1 MDKQKEKALVAEA
14 EKFLQELL
22 DKNNLTFAQLQE
34 LSKKLQK
41 VNSNNNKKME
51 ENKKELSA
59 YVSDK
64 PELKDYLEKDEQN
77 KVILAKATQKVLS
90 KSQPKPTQNDTPQK
104 DNTKT
109 PKGLF
114 KVDKGNLIELFKKE
128 EFSKDADNLYAYFE
142 TLSKEKID
150 ANEVPFFS
158 MIFFPKDKIVYFYL
172 KNKDIMNLSFSQVD
186 YMCTP
191 GNELFLDIDY
201 FSMLENC
208 ELEKTRKYKENCI
221 DMAKLEKKIKEIP
234 TFKDNEIKIMYV
246 NDDFNELKKNLKQ
259 CCEDLKDK
267 VKSVITNN
275 KDYFNGIFV

>member
-1 MDKQKEKALVAEA
+1 MDKQKEKTLVAEA
-14 EKFLQELL
+14 EKLLQELL
-22 DKNNLTFAQLQE
+22 DKNSLTFAQLQE

-51 ENKKELSA
+51 ENKKDLSK

-64 PELKDYLEKDEQN
+64 PELKEYLEKDEQN
-77 KVILAKATQKVLS
+77 KVILAKAAQKVLS
-90 KSQPKPTQNDTPQK
+90 KSQPKPTQNDTPK
-104 DNTKT
+104 KENAKT

-114 KVDKGNLIELFKKE
+114 KVEKGNLIELFKEE
-128 EFSKDADNLYAYFE
+128 EFKKNEDNLYAYFE
-142 TLSKEKID
+142 TLSKEKAD
-150 ANEVPFFS
+150 VNEVPFFS

-172 KNKDIMNLSFSQVD
+172 KNKNIMNLSFSQVD
-186 YMCTP
+186 YLCTP

-208 ELEKTRKYKENCI
+208 ELDKTRKYKENCI
-221 DMAKLEKKIKEIP
+221 DMAKLETKIKEIP
-234 TFKDNEIKIMYV
+234 SLKENEIKIMYV
-246 NDDFNELKKNLKQ
+246 NDDFNELKQNLKQ
-259 CCEDLKDK
+259 SCEGLKDK

>member
-1 MDKQKEKALVAEA
+1 MDKQKKTLVAEA
-14 EKFLQELL
+14 EKLLQELL
-22 DKNNLTFAQLQE
+22 DKNSLTFAQLQE

-51 ENKKELSA
+51 ENKKDLSK

-64 PELKDYLEKDEQN
+64 PELKEYLEKDEQN
-77 KVILAKATQKVLS
+77 KVILAKAAQKVLS
-90 KSQPKPTQNDTPQK
+90 KSQPKPTQNDTPK
-104 DNTKT
+104 KENAKT

-114 KVDKGNLIELFKKE
+114 KVEKGNLIELFKEE
-128 EFSKDADNLYAYFE
+128 EFKKNVDNLYAYFE
-142 TLSKEKID
+142 TLSKEKAD
-150 ANEVPFFS
+150 VNEVPFFS

-172 KNKDIMNLSFSQVD
+172 KNKNIMNLSFSQVD
-186 YMCTP
+186 YLCTP

-208 ELEKTRKYKENCI
+208 ELDKTRKYKENCI
-221 DMAKLEKKIKEIP
+221 DMAKLETKIKEIP
-234 TFKDNEIKIMYV
+234 SLKENEIKIIYV
-246 NDDFNELKKNLKQ
+246 NDDFNELKQNLKQ
-259 CCEDLKDK
+259 SCEGLKDK

>member
-1 MDKQKEKALVAEA
+1 MDKQKEKTLVAEA
-14 EKFLQELL
+14 EKLLQELL
-22 DKNNLTFAQLQE
+22 DKNSLTFAQLQE

-51 ENKKELSA
+51 ENKKDLSK

-64 PELKDYLEKDEQN
+64 PELKEYLEKDEQN
-77 KVILAKATQKVLS
+77 KVILAKAAQKVLS
-90 KSQPKPTQNDTPQK
+90 KSQPKPTQNDTPK
-104 DNTKT
+104 KENAKT

-114 KVDKGNLIELFKKE
+114 KVEKGNLIELFKEE
-128 EFSKDADNLYAYFE
+128 EFKKNVDNLYAYFE
-142 TLSKEKID
+142 TLSKEKAD
-150 ANEVPFFS
+150 VNEVPFFS

-172 KNKDIMNLSFSQVD
+172 KNKNIMNLSFSQVD
-186 YMCTP
+186 YLCTP

-208 ELEKTRKYKENCI
+208 ELDKTRKYKENCI
-221 DMAKLEKKIKEIP
+221 DMAKLETKIKEIP
-234 TFKDNEIKIMYV
+234 SLKENEIKIIYV
-246 NDDFNELKKNLKQ
+246 NDDFNELKQNLKQ
-259 CCEDLKDK
+259 SCEGLKDK

>member
-1 MDKQKEKALVAEA
+1 MDKQKEKTLVAEA

-22 DKNNLTFAQLQE
+22 DTNKLTFAQLQE

-51 ENKKELSA
+51 ENKKELSKF
-59 YVSDK
+59 VSDK

-77 KVILAKATQKVLS
+77 KVILAKAAQKVLS
-90 KSQPKPTQNDTPQK
+90 KAQPKPTQDDTPKK
-104 DNTKT
+104 DNTKV

-114 KVDKGNLIELFKKE
+114 KVEKGNLIELFKKE
-128 EFSKDADNLYAYFE
+128 EFKKNVDNLYAYFE
-142 TLSKEKID
+142 TLSKEKAD
-150 ANEVPFFS
+150 VNEVPFFS

-172 KNKDIMNLSFSQVD
+172 KNKNIMNLSFSQVD
-186 YMCTP
+186 YLCTP

-208 ELEKTRKYKENCI
+208 ELDKTRKYKENCI
-221 DMAKLEKKIKEIP
+221 DMAKLETKIKEIP
-234 TFKDNEIKIMYV
+234 SLKENEIKIIYV
-246 NDDFNELKKNLKQ
+246 NDDFNELKQNLKQ
-259 CCEDLKDK
+259 SCEGLKDK

>member
-1 MDKQKEKALVAEA
+1 MDKQKEKTLVAEA
-14 EKFLQELL
+14 EKLLQELL
-22 DKNNLTFAQLQE
+22 DKNSLTFAQLQE

-51 ENKKELSA
+51 ENKKDLSK

-64 PELKDYLEKDEQN
+64 PELKEYLEKDEQN
-77 KVILAKATQKVLS
+77 KVILAKAAQKVLS
-90 KSQPKPTQNDTPQK
+90 KSQPKPTQNDTPK
-104 DNTKT
+104 KENAKT

-114 KVDKGNLIELFKKE
+114 KVEKGNLIELFKEE
-128 EFSKDADNLYAYFE
+128 EFKKNVENLYAYFE
-142 TLSKEKID
+142 TLSKEKAD
-150 ANEVPFFS
+150 VNEVPFFS

-172 KNKDIMNLSFSQVD
+172 KNKNIMNLSFSQVD
-186 YMCTP
+186 YLCTP

-208 ELEKTRKYKENCI
+208 ELDKTRKYKENCI
-221 DMAKLEKKIKEIP
+221 DMAKLETKIKEIP
-234 TFKDNEIKIMYV
+234 SLKENEIKIIYV
-246 NDDFNELKKNLKQ
+246 NDDFNELKQNLKQ
-259 CCEDLKDK
+259 SCEGLKDK

>member
-1 MDKQKEKALVAEA
+1 MDKQKEKTLVAEA

-22 DKNNLTFAQLQE
+22 DTNKLTFAQLQE

-51 ENKKELSA
+51 ENKKELSKF
-59 YVSDK
+59 VSDK

-77 KVILAKATQKVLS
+77 KVILAKAAQKVLS
-90 KSQPKPTQNDTPQK
+90 KAQPKPTQDDTPKK
-104 DNTKT
+104 DNTKV

-114 KVDKGNLIELFKKE
+114 KVEKGNLIELFKKE
-128 EFSKDADNLYAYFE
+128 EFKKNVDNLYAYFE
-142 TLSKEKID
+142 TLSKEKAD
-150 ANEVPFFS
+150 VNEVPFFS

-186 YMCTP
+186 YLCTP

-208 ELEKTRKYKENCI
+208 ELEKIRKYKENCI

-234 TFKDNEIKIMYV
+234 IFKENEIKIMYV
-246 NDDFNELKKNLKQ
+246 NDDFNELKKNLKS
-259 CCEDLKDK
+259 CCEGLKDK
-267 VKSVITNN
+267 IKSVITNN

>member
-1 MDKQKEKALVAEA
+1 MDKQKEKTLVAEA
-14 EKFLQELL
+14 EKLLQELL
-22 DKNNLTFAQLQE
+22 DKNSLTFAQLQE

-51 ENKKELSA
+51 ENKKDLSK

-64 PELKDYLEKDEQN
+64 PGLKEYLEKDEQN
-77 KVILAKATQKVLS
+77 KVILAKAAQKVLS
-90 KSQPKPTQNDTPQK
+90 KSQPKPTQNDTPK
-104 DNTKT
+104 KENAKT

-114 KVDKGNLIELFKKE
+114 KVEKGNLIELFKEE
-128 EFSKDADNLYAYFE
+128 EFKKNVENLYAYFE
-142 TLSKEKID
+142 TLSKEKAD
-150 ANEVPFFS
+150 VNEVPFFS

-172 KNKDIMNLSFSQVD
+172 KNKNIMNLSFSQVD
-186 YMCTP
+186 YLCTP

-208 ELEKTRKYKENCI
+208 ELDKTRKYKENCI
-221 DMAKLEKKIKEIP
+221 DMAKLETKIKEIP
-234 TFKDNEIKIMYV
+234 SLKENEIKIIYV
-246 NDDFNELKKNLKQ
+246 NDDFNELKQNLKQ
-259 CCEDLKDK
+259 SCEGLKDK

>member
-1 MDKQKEKALVAEA
+1 MDKQKEKTLVAEA

-22 DKNNLTFAQLQE
+22 DTNKLTFAQLQE

-51 ENKKELSA
+51 ENKKELSKF
-59 YVSDK
+59 VSDK

-77 KVILAKATQKVLS
+77 KVILAKAAQKILS
-90 KSQPKPTQNDTPQK
+90 KAQPKPTQDDTPKK
-104 DNTKT
+104 DNTKV

-114 KVDKGNLIELFKKE
+114 KVEKGNLIELFKNE
-128 EFSKDADNLYAYFE
+128 EFKKNVENLYAYFE
-142 TLSKEKID
+142 TLSKEKAD
-150 ANEVPFFS
+150 VNEVPFFS

-186 YMCTP
+186 YLCTP

-208 ELEKTRKYKENCI
+208 ELEKIRKYKENCI
-221 DMAKLEKKIKEIP
+221 DMAKLEKKIKDIP
-234 TFKDNEIKIMYV
+234 IFKENEIKIMYV
-246 NDDFNELKKNLKQ
+246 NDDFNELKKNLKS
-259 CCEDLKDK
+259 CCEGLKDK
-267 VKSVITNN
+267 IKSVITNN
-275 KDYFNGIFV
+275 KDYFNGIFL

>member
-1 MDKQKEKALVAEA
+1 MDKQKEKTLVAEV
-14 EKFLQELL
+14 EKLIQELL
-22 DKNNLTFAQLQE
+22 DKNSLTFAQLQE

-51 ENKKELSA
+51 ENKKELFA

-77 KVILAKATQKVLS
+77 KVILAKAAQKVLS
-90 KSQPKPTQNDTPQK
+90 KSQPKPTQDDTPKK
-104 DNTKT
+104 DNNKT

-114 KVDKGNLIELFKKE
+114 KVEKGNLIELFKNE
-128 EFSKDADNLYAYFE
+128 EFKKNIDNLYAYFE
-142 TLSKEKID
+142 TLSKEKAD

-172 KNKDIMNLSFSQVD
+172 KNKDIMNLSFGQVD
-186 YMCTP
+186 YLCTP

-208 ELEKTRKYKENCI
+208 ELDKTRKYKENCI
-221 DMAKLEKKIKEIP
+221 DMAKLKKNIKEIP
-234 TFKDNEIKIMYV
+234 AFKENEIKIMYV

>member
-1 MDKQKEKALVAEA
+1 MDKQKEKTLVAEA
-14 EKFLQELL
+14 EKLLQELL
-22 DKNNLTFAQLQE
+22 DKNSLTFAQLQE

-51 ENKKELSA
+51 ENKKHLSK

-64 PELKDYLEKDEQN
+64 PELKEYLEKDEQN
-77 KVILAKATQKVLS
+77 KVILAKAAQKVLS
-90 KSQPKPTQNDTPQK
+90 KSQPKPTQNDTPK
-104 DNTKT
+104 KENAKT

-114 KVDKGNLIELFKKE
+114 KVEKGNLIELFKEE
-128 EFSKDADNLYAYFE
+128 EFKKNVDNLYAYFE
-142 TLSKEKID
+142 TLSKEKAD
-150 ANEVPFFS
+150 VNEVPFFS

-172 KNKDIMNLSFSQVD
+172 KNKNIMNLSFSQVD
-186 YMCTP
+186 YLCTP

-208 ELEKTRKYKENCI
+208 ELDKTRKYKENCI
-221 DMAKLEKKIKEIP
+221 DMAKLETKIKEIP
-234 TFKDNEIKIMYV
+234 SLKENEIKIIYV
-246 NDDFNELKKNLKQ
+246 NDDFNELKQNLKQ
-259 CCEDLKDK
+259 SCEGLKDK

>member
-1 MDKQKEKALVAEA
+1 MDKQKEKTLVAEA
-14 EKFLQELL
+14 EKLLQELL
-22 DKNNLTFAQLQE
+22 DKNSLTFAQLQE

-51 ENKKELSA
+51 ENKKDLSK
-59 YVSDK
+59 YISDK
-64 PELKDYLEKDEQN
+64 PELKEYLEKDEQN
-77 KVILAKATQKVLS
+77 KVILAKAAQKVLS
-90 KSQPKPTQNDTPQK
+90 KSQPKPTQNDTPK
-104 DNTKT
+104 KENAKT

-114 KVDKGNLIELFKKE
+114 KVEKGNLIELFKEE
-128 EFSKDADNLYAYFE
+128 EFKKNVDNLYAYFE
-142 TLSKEKID
+142 TLSKEKAD

-172 KNKDIMNLSFSQVD
+172 KNKNIMNLSFSQVD
-186 YMCTP
+186 YLCTP

-208 ELEKTRKYKENCI
+208 ELDKTRKYKENCI
-221 DMAKLEKKIKEIP
+221 DMAKLETKIKEIP
-234 TFKDNEIKIMYV
+234 SLKENEIKIIYV
-246 NDDFNELKKNLKQ
+246 NDDFNELKQNLKQ
-259 CCEDLKDK
+259 SCEGLKDK

>member
-1 MDKQKEKALVAEA
+1 MDKQKEKTLVAEA
-14 EKFLQELL
+14 EKLLQKLL
-22 DKNNLTFAQLQE
+22 DKNSLTFAQIQE

-51 ENKKELSA
+51 ENKKDLSK

-64 PELKDYLEKDEQN
+64 PELKEYLEKDEQN
-77 KVILAKATQKVLS
+77 KVILAKAAQKVLS
-90 KSQPKPTQNDTPQK
+90 KSQPKPTQNDTPK
-104 DNTKT
+104 KENAKT

-114 KVDKGNLIELFKKE
+114 KVEKGNLIELFKEE
-128 EFSKDADNLYAYFE
+128 EFKKNVDNLYAYFE
-142 TLSKEKID
+142 TLSKEKAD

-172 KNKDIMNLSFSQVD
+172 KNKNIMNLSFSQVD
-186 YMCTP
+186 YLCTP

-208 ELEKTRKYKENCI
+208 ELDKTRKYKENCI
-221 DMAKLEKKIKEIP
+221 DMAKLETKIKEIP
-234 TFKDNEIKIMYV
+234 SLKENEIKIIYV
-246 NDDFNELKKNLKQ
+246 NDDFNELKQNLKQ
-259 CCEDLKDK
+259 SCEGLKDK

>member
-1 MDKQKEKALVAEA
+1 MDKQKEKTLVAEA
-14 EKFLQELL
+14 EKLLQELL
-22 DKNNLTFAQLQE
+22 DKNSLTFAQLQE

-51 ENKKELSA
+51 ENKKDLSK

-64 PELKDYLEKDEQN
+64 PELKEYLEKDEQN
-77 KVILAKATQKVLS
+77 KVILAKAAQKVLS
-90 KSQPKPTQNDTPQK
+90 KSQPKPTQNDTPK
-104 DNTKT
+104 KENAKT

-114 KVDKGNLIELFKKE
+114 KVEKGNLIELFKEE
-128 EFSKDADNLYAYFE
+128 EFKKNVDNLYAYFE
-142 TLSKEKID
+142 TLSKEKAD
-150 ANEVPFFS
+150 VNEVPFFS

-172 KNKDIMNLSFSQVD
+172 KNKNIMNLSFSQVD
-186 YMCTP
+186 YLCTP

-208 ELEKTRKYKENCI
+208 ELDKTRKYKENCI
-221 DMAKLEKKIKEIP
+221 DMAKLETKIKEIP
-234 TFKDNEIKIMYV
+234 SLKENEIKIMYV
-246 NDDFNELKKNLKQ
+246 NDDFNELKQDLKQ
-259 CCEDLKDK
+259 SCEGLKDK

>member
-1 MDKQKEKALVAEA
+1 MDKQKEKALVTEA

-128 EFSKDADNLYAYFE
+128 EFSKDAENLYAYFE

-234 TFKDNEIKIMYV
+234 TFKDNEIKIIYV

>member
-1 MDKQKEKALVAEA
+1 MDKQKEKTLVAEA
-14 EKFLQELL
+14 EKLLQELL
-22 DKNNLTFAQLQE
+22 DKNSLTFAQLQE

-51 ENKKELSA
+51 ENKKDLSK

-64 PELKDYLEKDEQN
+64 PELKEYLEKDEQN
-77 KVILAKATQKVLS
+77 KVILAKAAQKVLS
-90 KSQPKPTQNDTPQK
+90 KSQPKPTQNDTPK
-104 DNTKT
+104 KENAKT

-114 KVDKGNLIELFKKE
+114 KVEKGNLIELFKEE
-128 EFSKDADNLYAYFE
+128 EFKKNIDNLYAYFE
-142 TLSKEKID
+142 TLSKEKAD
-150 ANEVPFFS
+150 VNEVPFFS

-172 KNKDIMNLSFSQVD
+172 KNKNIMNLSFSQVD
-186 YMCTP
+186 YLCTP

-208 ELEKTRKYKENCI
+208 ELDKTRKYKENCI
-221 DMAKLEKKIKEIP
+221 DMAKLETKIKEIP
-234 TFKDNEIKIMYV
+234 SLKENEIKIIYV
-246 NDDFNELKKNLKQ
+246 NDDFNELKQNLKQ
-259 CCEDLKDK
+259 SCEGLKDK

>member
-1 MDKQKEKALVAEA
+1 MDKQKEKTLVAEA
-14 EKFLQELL
+14 EKLLQELL
-22 DKNNLTFAQLQE
+22 DKNSLTFAQLQE

-51 ENKKELSA
+51 ENKKDLSK

-64 PELKDYLEKDEQN
+64 PELKEYLEKDEQN
-77 KVILAKATQKVLS
+77 KVILAKAAQKVLS
-90 KSQPKPTQNDTPQK
+90 KSQPKPTQNDTPK
-104 DNTKT
+104 KENAKT

-114 KVDKGNLIELFKKE
+114 KVEKGNLIELFKEE
-128 EFSKDADNLYAYFE
+128 EFKKNVENLYAYFE
-142 TLSKEKID
+142 TLSKEKAD

-172 KNKDIMNLSFSQVD
+172 KNKNIMNLSFSQVD
-186 YMCTP
+186 YLCTP

-208 ELEKTRKYKENCI
+208 ELDKTRKYKENCI
-221 DMAKLEKKIKEIP
+221 DMAKLETKIKEIP
-234 TFKDNEIKIMYV
+234 SLKENEIKIIYV
-246 NDDFNELKKNLKQ
+246 NDDFNELKQNLKQ
-259 CCEDLKDK
+259 SCEGLKDK

>member
-1 MDKQKEKALVAEA
+1 MDKQKEKTLVAEV
-14 EKFLQELL
+14 EKLIQELL
-22 DKNNLTFAQLQE
+22 DKNSLTFAQLQE

-41 VNSNNNKKME
+41 VNSNTNKKME

-77 KVILAKATQKVLS
+77 KVILAKAAQKVLS
-90 KSQPKPTQNDTPQK
+90 KSQPKPTQDDTPKK
-104 DNTKT
+104 DNNKT

-114 KVDKGNLIELFKKE
+114 KVEKGNLIELFKNE
-128 EFSKDADNLYAYFE
+128 EFKKNIDNLYAYFE
-142 TLSKEKID
+142 TLSKEKAD

-172 KNKDIMNLSFSQVD
+172 KNKDIMNLSFGQVD
-186 YMCTP
+186 YLCTP

-208 ELEKTRKYKENCI
+208 ELDKTRKYKENCI
-221 DMAKLEKKIKEIP
+221 DMAKLEKNIKEIP
-234 TFKDNEIKIMYV
+234 AFKENEIKIMYV

>member
-1 MDKQKEKALVAEA
+1 MDKQKEKTLVAEA
-14 EKFLQELL
+14 EKLIQELL
-22 DKNNLTFAQLQE
+22 DKNSLTFAQLQE

-77 KVILAKATQKVLS
+77 KVILAKAAQKVLS
-90 KSQPKPTQNDTPQK
+90 KSQPKPTQDDTPKK
-104 DNTKT
+104 DNNKT

-114 KVDKGNLIELFKKE
+114 KVEKGNLIELFKNE
-128 EFSKDADNLYAYFE
+128 EFKKNIDNLYAYFE
-142 TLSKEKID
+142 TLSKEKAD

-172 KNKDIMNLSFSQVD
+172 KNKDIMNLSFGQVD
-186 YMCTP
+186 YLCTP

-208 ELEKTRKYKENCI
+208 ELDKTRKYKENCI
-221 DMAKLEKKIKEIP
+221 DMAKLEKNIKEIP
-234 TFKDNEIKIMYV
+234 AFKENEIKIMYV
-246 NDDFNELKKNLKQ
+246 NDDFNELKKSLKQ

>member
-1 MDKQKEKALVAEA
+1 MDKQKEKTLVAEA
-14 EKFLQELL
+14 EKLLQELL
-22 DKNNLTFAQLQE
+22 DKNSLTFAQLQE

-51 ENKKELSA
+51 ENKKDLSK

-64 PELKDYLEKDEQN
+64 PELKEYLEKDEQN
-77 KVILAKATQKVLS
+77 KVILAKAAQKVLS
-90 KSQPKPTQNDTPQK
+90 KSQPKPTQNDTPK
-104 DNTKT
+104 KENAKT

-114 KVDKGNLIELFKKE
+114 KVEKGNLIELFKEE
-128 EFSKDADNLYAYFE
+128 EFKKNIDNLYAYFE
-142 TLSKEKID
+142 TLSKEKAD
-150 ANEVPFFS
+150 VNEVPFFS

-172 KNKDIMNLSFSQVD
+172 KNKNIMNLSFSQVD
-186 YMCTP
+186 YLCTP

-208 ELEKTRKYKENCI
+208 ELDKTRKYKENCI
-221 DMAKLEKKIKEIP
+221 DMAKLETKIKEIP
-234 TFKDNEIKIMYV
+234 SLKENEIKIMYV
-246 NDDFNELKKNLKQ
+246 NDDFNELKQNLKQ
-259 CCEDLKDK
+259 SCEGLKDK

>member
-1 MDKQKEKALVAEA
+1 MDKQKEKTLVAEA
-14 EKFLQELL
+14 EKLLQELL
-22 DKNNLTFAQLQE
+22 DKNSLTFAQLQE

-51 ENKKELSA
+51 ENKKDLSK

-64 PELKDYLEKDEQN
+64 PELKEYLEKDEQN
-77 KVILAKATQKVLS
+77 KVILAKAAQKVLS
-90 KSQPKPTQNDTPQK
+90 KSQPKPTQNDTPK
-104 DNTKT
+104 KENAKT

-114 KVDKGNLIELFKKE
+114 KVEKGNLIELFKEE
-128 EFSKDADNLYAYFE
+128 EFKKNVDNLYAYFE
-142 TLSKEKID
+142 TLSKEKAD
-150 ANEVPFFS
+150 VNEVPFFS

-172 KNKDIMNLSFSQVD
+172 KNKNIMNLSFSQVD
-186 YMCTP
+186 YLCTP

-208 ELEKTRKYKENCI
+208 ELDKTRKYKENCI

-234 TFKDNEIKIMYV
+234 SLKENEIKIIYV
-246 NDDFNELKKNLKQ
+246 NDDFNELKQNLKQ
-259 CCEDLKDK
+259 SCEGLKDK

>member
-1 MDKQKEKALVAEA
+1 MDKQKEKTLVAEA
-14 EKFLQELL
+14 EKLLQELL
-22 DKNNLTFAQLQE
+22 DKNSLTFAQLQE

-51 ENKKELSA
+51 ENKKDLSK

-64 PELKDYLEKDEQN
+64 PELKEYLEKDEQN
-77 KVILAKATQKVLS
+77 KVILAKAAQKVLS
-90 KSQPKPTQNDTPQK
+90 KSQPKPTQNDTPK
-104 DNTKT
+104 KENAKT

-114 KVDKGNLIELFKKE
+114 KVEKGNLIELFKEE
-128 EFSKDADNLYAYFE
+128 EFKKNVDNLYAYFE
-142 TLSKEKID
+142 TLSKEKAD
-150 ANEVPFFS
+150 VNEVPFFS

-186 YMCTP
+186 YLCTP

-208 ELEKTRKYKENCI
+208 ELDKTRKYKENCI
-221 DMAKLEKKIKEIP
+221 DMAKLETKIKEIP
-234 TFKDNEIKIMYV
+234 SLKENEIKIIYV
-246 NDDFNELKKNLKQ
+246 NDDFNELKQNLKQ
-259 CCEDLKDK
+259 SCEGLKDK

>member
-1 MDKQKEKALVAEA
+1 MDKQKEKTLVAEA

-22 DKNNLTFAQLQE
+22 DTNKLTFAQLQE

-59 YVSDK
+59 FVSDK

-77 KVILAKATQKVLS
+77 KVILAKAAQKILS
-90 KSQPKPTQNDTPQK
+90 KAQPKPTQDDTPKK
-104 DNTKT
+104 DNTKV

-114 KVDKGNLIELFKKE
+114 KVEKGNLIELFKKE
-128 EFSKDADNLYAYFE
+128 EFKKNVDNLYAYFE
-142 TLSKEKID
+142 TLSKEKAD
-150 ANEVPFFS
+150 VNEVPFFS

-186 YMCTP
+186 YLCTP

-234 TFKDNEIKIMYV
+234 IFKENEIKIMYV
-246 NDDFNELKKNLKQ
+246 NDDFNELKKNLKP
-259 CCEDLKDK
+259 CCEGLKDK
-267 VKSVITNN
+267 IKSVITNN

>member
-1 MDKQKEKALVAEA
+1 MDKQKEKTLVAEA
-14 EKFLQELL
+14 EKLLQELL
-22 DKNNLTFAQLQE
+22 DKNSLTFAQLQE

-51 ENKKELSA
+51 ENKKDLSK

-64 PELKDYLEKDEQN
+64 PGLKEYLEKDEQN
-77 KVILAKATQKVLS
+77 KVILAKAAQKVLS
-90 KSQPKPTQNDTPQK
+90 KSQPKPTQNDTPK
-104 DNTKT
+104 KENAKT

-114 KVDKGNLIELFKKE
+114 KVEKGNLIELFKEE
-128 EFSKDADNLYAYFE
+128 EFKKNVDNLYAYFE
-142 TLSKEKID
+142 TLSKEKAD
-150 ANEVPFFS
+150 VNEVPFFS

-172 KNKDIMNLSFSQVD
+172 KNKNIMNLSFSQVD
-186 YMCTP
+186 YLCTP

-208 ELEKTRKYKENCI
+208 ELDKTRKYKENCI
-221 DMAKLEKKIKEIP
+221 DMAKLETKIKEIP
-234 TFKDNEIKIMYV
+234 SLKENEIKIIYV
-246 NDDFNELKKNLKQ
+246 NDDFNELKQNLKQ
-259 CCEDLKDK
+259 SCEGLKDK

>member
-1 MDKQKEKALVAEA
+1 MDKQKEKTLVAEA
-14 EKFLQELL
+14 EKLLQELL
-22 DKNNLTFAQLQE
+22 DKNSLTFAQLQE
-34 LSKKLQK
+34 LSNKLQK

-51 ENKKELSA
+51 ENKKDLSK

-64 PELKDYLEKDEQN
+64 PELKEYLEKDEQN
-77 KVILAKATQKVLS
+77 KVILAKAAQKVLS
-90 KSQPKPTQNDTPQK
+90 KSQPKPTQNDTPK
-104 DNTKT
+104 KENAKT

-114 KVDKGNLIELFKKE
+114 KVEKGNLIELFKEE
-128 EFSKDADNLYAYFE
+128 EFKKNVDNLYAYFE
-142 TLSKEKID
+142 TLSKEKAD
-150 ANEVPFFS
+150 VNEVPFFS

-186 YMCTP
+186 YLCTP

-208 ELEKTRKYKENCI
+208 ELDKTRKYKENCI
-221 DMAKLEKKIKEIP
+221 DMAKLETKIKEIP
-234 TFKDNEIKIMYV
+234 SLKENEIKIIYV
-246 NDDFNELKKNLKQ
+246 NDDFNELKQNLKQ
-259 CCEDLKDK
+259 SCEGLKDK

>member
-142 TLSKEKID
+142 ALSKEKID

>member
-1 MDKQKEKALVAEA
+1 MDKQKEKTLVAEA
-14 EKFLQELL
+14 EKLLQELL
-22 DKNNLTFAQLQE
+22 DKNSLTFAQLQE

-51 ENKKELSA
+51 ENKKDLSK

-64 PELKDYLEKDEQN
+64 PELKEYLEKDEQN
-77 KVILAKATQKVLS
+77 KVILAKAAQKVLS
-90 KSQPKPTQNDTPQK
+90 KSQPKPTQNDTPK
-104 DNTKT
+104 KENAKT

-114 KVDKGNLIELFKKE
+114 KVEKGNLIELFKEE
-128 EFSKDADNLYAYFE
+128 EFKKNVDNLYAYFE
-142 TLSKEKID
+142 TLSKEKAD
-150 ANEVPFFS
+150 VNEVPFFS

-172 KNKDIMNLSFSQVD
+172 KNKNIMNLSFSQVD
-186 YMCTP
+186 YLCTP

-208 ELEKTRKYKENCI
+208 ELDKTRKYKENCI
-221 DMAKLEKKIKEIP
+221 DMAKLETKIKEIP
-234 TFKDNEIKIMYV
+234 SFKENEIKIIYV
-246 NDDFNELKKNLKQ
+246 NDDFNELKQNLKQ
-259 CCEDLKDK
+259 SCEGLKDK

>member
-1 MDKQKEKALVAEA
+1 MDKQKEKTLVAEA
-14 EKFLQELL
+14 EKLLQELL
-22 DKNNLTFAQLQE
+22 DKNSLTFAQLQE

-51 ENKKELSA
+51 ENKKDLSK

-64 PELKDYLEKDEQN
+64 PELKEYLEKDEQN
-77 KVILAKATQKVLS
+77 KVILAKAAQKVLS
-90 KSQPKPTQNDTPQK
+90 KSQPKPTQNDTPK
-104 DNTKT
+104 KENAKT

-114 KVDKGNLIELFKKE
+114 KVEKGNLIELFKEE
-128 EFSKDADNLYAYFE
+128 EFKKNVDNLYAYFE
-142 TLSKEKID
+142 TLSKEKAD
-150 ANEVPFFS
+150 VNEVPFFS

-172 KNKDIMNLSFSQVD
+172 KNKNIMNLSFSQVD
-186 YMCTP
+186 YLCTP

-208 ELEKTRKYKENCI
+208 ELDKTRKYKENCI
-221 DMAKLEKKIKEIP
+221 DMAKLETKIKEIP
-234 TFKDNEIKIMYV
+234 SLKENEIKIIYA
-246 NDDFNELKKNLKQ
+246 NDDFNELKQNLKQ
-259 CCEDLKDK
+259 SCEGLKDK

>member
-1 MDKQKEKALVAEA
+1 MDKQKEKTLVAEA
-14 EKFLQELL
+14 EKLLQELL
-22 DKNNLTFAQLQE
+22 DKNSLTFAQLQE

-51 ENKKELSA
+51 ENKKDLSK

-64 PELKDYLEKDEQN
+64 PELKEYLEKDEQN
-77 KVILAKATQKVLS
+77 KVILAKAAQKVLS
-90 KSQPKPTQNDTPQK
+90 KSQPKPTQNDTPK
-104 DNTKT
+104 KENAKT

-114 KVDKGNLIELFKKE
+114 KVEKGNLIELFKEE
-128 EFSKDADNLYAYFE
+128 EFKKNVDNLYAYFE
-142 TLSKEKID
+142 TLSKEKAD
-150 ANEVPFFS
+150 VNEVPFFS

-172 KNKDIMNLSFSQVD
+172 KNKNIMNLSFSQVD
-186 YMCTP
+186 YLCTP

-208 ELEKTRKYKENCI
+208 ELDKTRKYKENCI
-221 DMAKLEKKIKEIP
+221 DMAKLETKIKEIP
-234 TFKDNEIKIMYV
+234 SLKENEIKIMYV
-246 NDDFNELKKNLKQ
+246 NDDFNELKQNLKQ
-259 CCEDLKDK
+259 SCEGLKDK

>member
-1 MDKQKEKALVAEA
+1 MDKQKEKTLVAEA
-14 EKFLQELL
+14 EKLLQELL
-22 DKNNLTFAQLQE
+22 DKNSLTFAQLQE

-51 ENKKELSA
+51 ENKKDLSK

-64 PELKDYLEKDEQN
+64 PELKEYLEKDEQN
-77 KVILAKATQKVLS
+77 KVILAKAAQKVLS
-90 KSQPKPTQNDTPQK
+90 KSQPKPTQNDTPK
-104 DNTKT
+104 KENAKT

-114 KVDKGNLIELFKKE
+114 KIEKGNLIELFKEE
-128 EFSKDADNLYAYFE
+128 EFKKNVDNLYAYFE
-142 TLSKEKID
+142 TLSKEKAD

-172 KNKDIMNLSFSQVD
+172 KNKNIMNLSFSQVD
-186 YMCTP
+186 YLCTP

-208 ELEKTRKYKENCI
+208 ELDKTRKYKENCI
-221 DMAKLEKKIKEIP
+221 DMAKLETKIKEIP
-234 TFKDNEIKIMYV
+234 SLKENEIKIMYV
-246 NDDFNELKKNLKQ
+246 NDDFNELKQNLKQ
-259 CCEDLKDK
+259 SCEGLKDK

>member
-51 ENKKELSA
+51 ENKKELST

>member
-259 CCEDLKDK
+259 CYEDLKDK

>member
-1 MDKQKEKALVAEA
+1 MDKQKEKTLVAEA
-14 EKFLQELL
+14 EKLLQELL
-22 DKNNLTFAQLQE
+22 DKNSLTFAQLQE

-51 ENKKELSA
+51 ENKKDLSK

-64 PELKDYLEKDEQN
+64 PELKEYLEKDEQN
-77 KVILAKATQKVLS
+77 KVILAKAAQKVLS
-90 KSQPKPTQNDTPQK
+90 KSQPKPTQNDTPK
-104 DNTKT
+104 KENAKT

-114 KVDKGNLIELFKKE
+114 KVEKGNLIELFKEE
-128 EFSKDADNLYAYFE
+128 EFKKNVDNLYAYFE
-142 TLSKEKID
+142 TLSKEKAD
-150 ANEVPFFS
+150 VNEVPFFS

-186 YMCTP
+186 YLCTP

-221 DMAKLEKKIKEIP
+221 DMAKLEKNIKEIQI
-234 TFKDNEIKIMYV
+234 FKENEIKIIYV
-246 NDDFNELKKNLKQ
+246 NDDFNELKKNLKS
-259 CCEDLKDK
+259 CCEGLKDK
-267 VKSVITNN
+267 IKSVITNN